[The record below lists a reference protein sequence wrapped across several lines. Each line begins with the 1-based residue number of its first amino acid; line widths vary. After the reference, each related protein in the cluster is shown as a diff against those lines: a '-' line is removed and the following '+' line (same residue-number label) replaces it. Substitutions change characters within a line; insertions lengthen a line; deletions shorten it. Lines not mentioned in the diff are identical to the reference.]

1 MISSFRVTTPGLF
14 ALIRRQFRGFDLP
27 LTLALCLLLILS
39 TVAMYSAGMGAP
51 GRLEGHLRNMM
62 IAFSVIWITASIPL
76 QAMMR
81 AAVPLYVGAIGLL
94 VAVAAFG
101 IVKKGSRRWIDV
113 GIVIQPSELLKIALP
128 LMLAWYFHRRG
139 GIIGWK
145 EFCIAGVLLVI
156 PFLLIAKQPDLGTAI
171 LVGSAGFFVIFFAGL
186 PWKALGAM
194 LVAALAS
201 LPVAWSLLHDYQRDR
216 VMMLLDPTADPLGR
230 GYHIIQSMT
239 AIGSGGID
247 GKGWTK
253 GTQTHL
259 DFIPERTSDFLF
271 ATYSEEFGFMGN
283 AVLLLL
289 YLFIIGRGLL
299 IAANAPTLFSRLL
312 AGAIALSFFTYAFVN
327 MGMVSGM
334 LPVVGV
340 PLPFM
345 SYGGT
350 AFVTLGVSI
359 GILMGIQR
367 QRANR

>member
-1 MISSFRVTTPGLF
+1 MISSFRFTLPGLF
-14 ALIRRQFRGFDLP
+14 ALARRQFKVFDLP

-51 GRLEGHLRNMM
+51 GRLEGHLRNMI
-62 IAFSVIWITASIPL
+62 IAFSVIWMTASIPL

-81 AAVPLYVGAIGLL
+81 IAVPLYAGAVSLL

-101 IVKKGSRRWIDV
+101 IVKKGSRRWLDV
-113 GIVIQPSELLKIALP
+113 GIIIQPSELLKIALP

-145 EFCIAGVLLVI
+145 EFGMAGVLLVV

-194 LVAALAS
+194 LIAAVAC

-216 VMMLLDPTADPLGR
+216 VMMLLDPATDPLGR

-239 AIGSGGID
+239 AIGSGGLG
-247 GKGWTK
+247 GKGWTQ

-289 YLFIIGRGLL
+289 YLFIIARGLL
-299 IAANAPTLFSRLL
+299 IAANAPTIFSRLL

-350 AFVTLGVSI
+350 AFVTLGISI
-359 GILMGIQR
+359 GILMSIQR
-367 QRANR
+367 QRRNR